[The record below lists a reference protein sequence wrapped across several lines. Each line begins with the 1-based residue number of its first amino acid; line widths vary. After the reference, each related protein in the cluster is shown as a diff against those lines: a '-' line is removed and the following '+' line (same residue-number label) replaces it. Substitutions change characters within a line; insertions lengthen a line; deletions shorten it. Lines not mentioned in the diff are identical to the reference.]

1 MVPVTA
7 GDTPSL
13 TLVAMVAGVEMGLK
27 LAGVALAGSG
37 VQATVEFSALPLL
50 GRAREFAD
58 DGYVTG
64 ASGRNWA
71 SYGDAVQLSAGL
83 GDVEKALLT
92 DPQTSGGLLLAVPKQ
107 KADRLLAA
115 LDQRGI
121 QAAAIGVVTRE
132 MPGAIR
138 VKK

>member
-1 MVPVTA
+1 LIPGGAYANRDYVAEAVEA
-7 GDTPSL
+7 GGCEVGEL
-13 TLVAMVAGVEMGLK
+13 EMDILC
-27 LAGVALAGSG
+27 
-37 VQATVEFSALPLL
+37 
-50 GRAREFAD
+50 
-58 DGYVTG
+58 
-64 ASGRNWA
+64 
-71 SYGDAVQLSAGL
+71 
-83 GDVEKALLT
+83 